1 MSRVWDM
8 CGKGPA
14 AGKSIIRKGSPKY
27 KGGIGLH
34 TTGISK
40 RRFLPNLHN
49 VRVSDGNG
57 NTKRMCLCAK
67 CIKSGK
73 VVKA

>member
-1 MSRVWDM
+1 MSRVCEI
-8 CGKGPA
+8 CGKGPV
-14 AGKSIIRKGSPKY
+14 AGRSIVRHGLEKK

-40 RRFLPNLHN
+40 RRFMPNLQN
-49 VRVSDGNG
+49 IRVAVNG
-57 NTKRMCLCAK
+57 GVQRKKVCTS
-67 CIKSGK
+67 CIKAGK